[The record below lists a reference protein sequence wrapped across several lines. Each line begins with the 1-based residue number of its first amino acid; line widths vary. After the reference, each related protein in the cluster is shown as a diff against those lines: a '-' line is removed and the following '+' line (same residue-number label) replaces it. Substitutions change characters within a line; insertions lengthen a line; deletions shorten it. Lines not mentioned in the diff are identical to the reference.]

1 MVEIF
6 DNLTK
11 KLYEYKNILVMSH
24 KNTDLDGLISSIVV
38 CKIAREF
45 KKNSF
50 VYLNAD
56 NEINSKIDY
65 LKDKDYI
72 SNDCSKFTPDE
83 TLLVILDTNSK
94 HYVEDETLLDIY
106 KHVVLIDHHNKSG
119 DYIKELEMSYVNGN
133 LSSIIE
139 FMVYYL
145 NHLSFKIDEELAT
158 LMLAGLEIDTNSFN
172 LKTTPETYKAAGHL
186 IEMGASPIAK
196 QQILRESR
204 EDVLKRY
211 ELLKESY
218 VYKEIVSICVL
229 DQYLHTPTE
238 LAQVVDDLLSFKNI
252 EIAFCIGLISQD
264 VVRISI
270 RTLGKYNAQEIAAKF
285 GGGGSLTSAAANI
298 ECSLK
303 EAEEKVKEMVGEII

>member
-38 CKIAREF
+38 CKIAREL
-45 KKNSF
+45 KKN
-50 VYLNAD
+50 

-218 VYKEIVSICVL
+218 VYKEIVSMVS
-229 DQYLHTPTE
+229 
-238 LAQVVDDLLSFKNI
+238 LSWCQF
-252 EIAFCIGLISQD
+252 S
-264 VVRISI
+264 
-270 RTLGKYNAQEIAAKF
+270 
-285 GGGGSLTSAAANI
+285 
-298 ECSLK
+298 
-303 EAEEKVKEMVGEII
+303 